1 MSSTVI
7 QQPPSPVVESRAGL
21 NRRTAGFVLLAFA
34 VVYVIW
40 GSTYLAMRV
49 GIESF
54 PPLLLAGSR
63 HLTVGL
69 ILYPLLRWKTGERPT
84 REHWRT
90 AIITGALLL
99 FIGNGGVCVAEKTV
113 PSGVA
118 ALLVATVSLW
128 MVLVDWARP
137 GGVRPAQRIIVGI
150 VLGFAG
156 MILLVGPSR
165 LGGSGRI
172 DLKGAGILIAGSLAW
187 ACGSLYSKHGAL
199 PESPLLGVTM
209 QGLAGGAALWI
220 AGFLTGEVRA
230 FHVASISARS
240 WMALAYLI
248 VFGSVIGFTSYLYI
262 LKNSTAARV
271 GTYALVNPVVALFL
285 GWLLAGESITLR
297 TTLAAAVI
305 LTAVVLVITAPA
317 RSARIVPAAGEAD

>member
-1 MSSTVI
+1 
-7 QQPPSPVVESRAGL
+7 
-21 NRRTAGFVLLAFA
+21 
-34 VVYVIW
+34 
-40 GSTYLAMRV
+40 
-49 GIESF
+49 
-54 PPLLLAGSR
+54 
-63 HLTVGL
+63 
-69 ILYPLLRWKTGERPT
+69 
-84 REHWRT
+84 
-90 AIITGALLL
+90 
-99 FIGNGGVCVAEKTV
+99 
-113 PSGVA
+113 
-118 ALLVATVSLW
+118 
-128 MVLVDWARP
+128 
-137 GGVRPAQRIIVGI
+137 
-150 VLGFAG
+150 
-156 MILLVGPSR
+156 
-165 LGGSGRI
+165 
-172 DLKGAGILIAGSLAW
+172 LAW